1 VDNIYII
8 VIIKL
13 TVTQRGVFMRMIKLF
28 VTLAALAVMMITP
41 AAAQF
46 YGPALASPAGGYAPG
61 FVDSVSW
68 TSGVGAATNTDSF
81 FNGIASPLGGSFF
94 DGGFGFPCGI
104 GCGFGGPIGGIAQTG
119 VGSNFGAQNSA
130 MDSYTR
136 TTSFGLGQPN
146 GLAFGIPVPGPAGL
160 MYC

>member
-1 VDNIYII
+1 
-8 VIIKL
+8 
-13 TVTQRGVFMRMIKLF
+13 MRMIRLF
-28 VTLAALAVMMITP
+28 VVLAALAVMMITP

-68 TSGVGAATNTDSF
+68 SQGAGAATSTDAF
-81 FNGIASPLGGSFF
+81 ANNVISPFGGSFF
-94 DGGFGFPCGI
+94 GGFPCGF
-104 GCGFGGPIGGIAQTG
+104 GGFGPIGGLAQSG

-130 MDSYTR
+130 MTSFTE

-146 GLAFGIPVPGPAGL
+146 GLVFGIPVAGPSGL
-160 MYC
+160 LYC